1 MPLAPVVLLVGLLG
15 IAQRD
20 LGTTLILCGLVL
32 VMLFAAGILMR
43 DPVFAAGAGLLGAMV
58 LIVGETYRRTRFFD
72 AWLNPWADRQGN
84 GYQLIQGL
92 IAMGSGG
99 GSAPGS
105 ARAARNGTSYPTPT
119 RTSSTR

>member
-1 MPLAPVVLLVGLLG
+1 
-15 IAQRD
+15 
-20 LGTTLILCGLVL
+20 
-32 VMLFAAGILMR
+32 ML
-43 DPVFAAGAGLLGAMV
+43 

-99 GSAPGS
+99 L
-105 ARAARNGTSYPTPT
+105 ARHRARHEPREMGLPAE
-119 RTSSTR
+119 RALGLHLRGDR